1 MTMPKFMTP
10 ALRGTAAGALGTVV
24 LGFTLGGWVTGS
36 KAEVIAQER
45 ASNAVIAALAPICV
59 ENYRKSSDAQAQLTA
74 LKALDSWKRAG
85 FIEERGWAK
94 MPGAER
100 INSAM
105 AAECVPRHPLIADI
119 PLGDLSVL
127 PISCRYKTRDRSPVP
142 GIPQLYKAR

>member
-10 ALRGTAAGALGTVV
+10 ALWGTAAGALGTVV

-36 KAEVIAQER
+36 KAEVVAQER

-59 ENYRKSSDAQAQLTA
+59 ENYRKSSDAPAQLTA

-94 MPGAER
+94 MPGAEQ

-105 AAECVPRHPLIADI
+105 AAECAKQIVNDKI
-119 PLGDLSVL
+119 
-127 PISCRYKTRDRSPVP
+127 
-142 GIPQLYKAR
+142 